1 MKFWNIE
8 FLHYVKNAL
17 TDKWTKLF
25 PDVVHKPY
33 KLLYSWTYI
42 LLYTWISHV
51 LYGHWISN
59 LMNWTLNVWK
69 IDKDLLKIII
79 NQKNK
84 NITIKKKKDNLKK
97 NRFSVG
103 WF

>member
-1 MKFWNIE
+1 M
-8 FLHYVKNAL
+8 
-17 TDKWTKLF
+17 F

-84 NITIKKKKDNLKK
+84 NITIKKKSYLKK